1 MKVTFTAPNKLA
13 KKQTYTP
20 DKIKE
25 YEKLVR
31 ERFLE
36 ETQNSRFAE
45 DALLEIYIT
54 VLVKMPKGATP
65 EEQARMF
72 NGRANNAKT
81 PDLNK
86 ITKIVCEALEGVAYK
101 DTVQITKVSA
111 IKAWSVYPS
120 VWVTIEGEERKSDG
134 NT

>member
-1 MKVTFTAPNKLA
+1 MKVTFTAPNKFA

-36 ETQNSRFAE
+36 ETQNSRFAD

-54 VLVKMPKGATP
+54 VLAKMPKGATP

>member
-1 MKVTFTAPNKLA
+1 MKVTFTAPDKLA

-54 VLVKMPKGATP
+54 VLAKMPKGATP

-81 PDLNK
+81 PDMNK

>member
-1 MKVTFTAPNKLA
+1 MKVTFTAPDKLA

-54 VLVKMPKGATP
+54 VLAKMPKGATP

-86 ITKIVCEALEGVAYK
+86 ITKIVCEAFEGVAYK

>member
-1 MKVTFTAPNKLA
+1 MKVTFTAPDKLA

-54 VLVKMPKGATP
+54 VLAKMPKGATP

-111 IKAWSVYPS
+111 IKA
-120 VWVTIEGEERKSDG
+120 
-134 NT
+134 

>member
-1 MKVTFTAPNKLA
+1 MKVTFTAPDKLA

-54 VLVKMPKGATP
+54 VLAKMPKGATP

-120 VWVTIEGEERKSDG
+120 VRVTIEGEERKSDG

>member
-25 YEKLVR
+25 YEKLVQ

-54 VLVKMPKGATP
+54 VLAKMPKGATP

>member
-1 MKVTFTAPNKLA
+1 MQVTFTVPNKLA
-13 KKQTYTP
+13 KKKTYTP

-25 YEKLVR
+25 YKKLVR
-31 ERFLE
+31 ESFLE

-45 DALLEIYIT
+45 DEPLEIYVIVVT
-54 VLVKMPKGATP
+54 KMPKGATP
-65 EEQARMF
+65 EEQARMY

-111 IKAWSVYPS
+111 LNAWSEYPC
-120 VWVTIEGEERKSDG
+120 VWVTIEGKERKSDG
-134 NT
+134 HT

>member
-54 VLVKMPKGATP
+54 VLAKMPKGATP

-120 VWVTIEGEERKSDG
+120 VWVTIEGEERKSDE

>member
-25 YEKLVR
+25 YKKLVR

-45 DALLEIYIT
+45 DAPLEIYIT
-54 VLVKMPKGATP
+54 VLAKMPKGA
-65 EEQARMF
+65 
-72 NGRANNAKT
+72 T

-134 NT
+134 HA

>member
-1 MKVTFTAPNKLA
+1 MKVTFTAPAKLA

-45 DALLEIYIT
+45 DALLEIHIT
-54 VLVKMPKGATP
+54 VLAKMPKGATP

-120 VWVTIEGEERKSDG
+120 VWVTIEGEERKSDE

>member
-1 MKVTFTAPNKLA
+1 MKVTFTAPDKLA

-20 DKIKE
+20 DKIKK

-54 VLVKMPKGATP
+54 VLAKMPKGATP

-101 DTVQITKVSA
+101 DTVQITKGSA

-120 VWVTIEGEERKSDG
+120 VWVTIEGEERKSDE

>member
-1 MKVTFTAPNKLA
+1 MKVTFTAPDKLA

-54 VLVKMPKGATP
+54 VLAKMPKGATP

>member
-1 MKVTFTAPNKLA
+1 MKVTFTAPAKLA

-54 VLVKMPKGATP
+54 VLAKMPKGATP

-120 VWVTIEGEERKSDG
+120 VWVTIEEEERKSDG

>member
-1 MKVTFTAPNKLA
+1 MEVTFTAPDKLA

-54 VLVKMPKGATP
+54 VLAKMPKGATP

>member
-1 MKVTFTAPNKLA
+1 M
-13 KKQTYTP
+13 
-20 DKIKE
+20 
-25 YEKLVR
+25 
-31 ERFLE
+31 E

-54 VLVKMPKGATP
+54 VLAKMPKGATP

>member
-36 ETQNSRFAE
+36 ETLNSRFAE

-54 VLVKMPKGATP
+54 VLAKMPKGATP

>member
-1 MKVTFTAPNKLA
+1 MQKNRRTRPIRSKNTKSSCGR
-13 KKQTYTP
+13 
-20 DKIKE
+20 D
-25 YEKLVR
+25 
-31 ERFLE
+31 FLE

-54 VLVKMPKGATP
+54 VLAKMPKGATP

>member
-1 MKVTFTAPNKLA
+1 MKVTFTVPNKLT

-25 YEKLVR
+25 YKKLVR

-36 ETQNSRFAE
+36 EMQNSRFAE
-45 DALLEIYIT
+45 DEPLEIYIM
-54 VLVKMPKGATP
+54 VLTKMPKGETP
-65 EEQARMF
+65 EEQARMY

-81 PDLNK
+81 QDLNK

-111 IKAWSVYPS
+111 LKAWSAYPC

-134 NT
+134 YT